1 MDTDMDPDLD
11 SEIDTNM
18 IRTIGI
24 NMDIRQRSIHR

>member
-11 SEIDTNM
+11 TEIDTNM

-24 NMDIRQRSIHR
+24 DMDIRQKSINR